1 MSAFLR
7 TTTLRS
13 LRTTTTSFS
22 PRAASVLPFAS
33 HRAIKPFVMS
43 NLNVREYTT
52 PSKPVSKDDENGQ
65 YHPELEKH
73 RVEVEPKLAVM
84 DESVRFEDPTVSRES
99 ASRSRQS
106 STRVIRVTV

>member
-1 MSAFLR
+1 
-7 TTTLRS
+7 
-13 LRTTTTSFS
+13 
-22 PRAASVLPFAS
+22 
-33 HRAIKPFVMS
+33 MS